1 MKHQSNG
8 LFVDIDVSIIIPTF
22 NRPETLIETLG
33 SVLRQS
39 NCSLEVIVVDDSGTR
54 SAEPVVQRVADHR
67 VRYIDNPDPSRG
79 FPSRVRNLGLTHA
92 SGRIVHFLDD
102 DDHVP
107 DDLYRDTLLA
117 FSAHP
122 DVGVVFGRVEPF
134 GDNIDKLK
142 HERAFFAGAAR
153 ASARLQWFG
162 RHWPI
167 STRMIFYS
175 TVLVCGAA
183 LIRRECVAGCG
194 GFDPNI
200 RYGEDADFY
209 SRAIRKYGG
218 VFVDRAFL
226 DYRIWDSS
234 IAHAPGIDPG
244 VFHRD
249 FKKMQTRFRQE
260 QGLFD
265 YAVSKVAAKTVFR
278 VI

>member
-1 MKHQSNG
+1 
-8 LFVDIDVSIIIPTF
+8 
-22 NRPETLIETLG
+22 
-33 SVLRQS
+33 
-39 NCSLEVIVVDDSGTR
+39 
-54 SAEPVVQRVADHR
+54 
-67 VRYIDNPDPSRG
+67 
-79 FPSRVRNLGLTHA
+79 
-92 SGRIVHFLDD
+92 
-102 DDHVP
+102 
-107 DDLYRDTLLA
+107 
-117 FSAHP
+117 
-122 DVGVVFGRVEPF
+122 
-134 GDNIDKLK
+134 
-142 HERAFFAGAAR
+142 
-153 ASARLQWFG
+153 
-162 RHWPI
+162 
-167 STRMIFYS
+167 
-175 TVLVCGAA
+175 
-183 LIRRECVAGCG
+183 VAGCG